1 MIETKEVHF
10 YKGKHYFEKVEKI
23 NGEYIFFEYE
33 EENGETPNIAY
44 TISELDEQVRD
55 YKERGYKIKIF
66 NWGEKWEQEI

>member
-23 NGEYIFFEYE
+23 NGEYVFFEVE

-44 TISELDEQVRD
+44 PISDFNKQVKE
-55 YKERGYKIKIF
+55 YKEKGYKIKIF
-66 NWGEKWEQEI
+66 N